1 MNGNKC
7 KIIYGKR
14 ARKLLE
20 SEKNFV
26 AYSIYRI
33 IDKNIKNTL
42 DNYIK

>member
-20 SEKNFV
+20 SEKDFITE
-26 AYSIYRI
+26 SIHNYI
-33 IDKNIKNTL
+33 NINIKKTL
-42 DNYIK
+42 GHYFK